1 MLDASFFCA
10 SVPGGSLSGKGSELP
25 AEKVRKMQ
33 SSMCGTRSTER
44 GWPLSD
50 SMGDTGCLFSPLKR
64 SLYDSSDRM
73 IPVHCHYAVMWL
85 QCVPA
90 ILR

>member
-33 SSMCGTRSTER
+33 SSMCGTGPQSVAGR
-44 GWPLSD
+44 
-50 SMGDTGCLFSPLKR
+50 
-64 SLYDSSDRM
+64 
-73 IPVHCHYAVMWL
+73 
-85 QCVPA
+85 
-90 ILR
+90 

>member
-33 SSMCGTRSTER
+33 SSMCGTGAQSVAGRCQTLW
-44 GWPLSD
+44 GTLAVLSA
-50 SMGDTGCLFSPLKR
+50 L
-64 SLYDSSDRM
+64 
-73 IPVHCHYAVMWL
+73 
-85 QCVPA
+85 
-90 ILR
+90 

>member
-33 SSMCGTRSTER
+33 SSMYGTGVQSVAGCCQTLR
-44 GWPLSD
+44 
-50 SMGDTGCLFSPLKR
+50 DTGCLVSPLER
-64 SLYDSSDRM
+64 SLYDSCGRV

-90 ILR
+90 TLS